1 MALHGILLS
10 MCDLCVQLVGVTL
23 AMHLGMYLHRTRSGC
38 REAAEAQPC
47 DRRFAEIHRRMHS
60 VKEA

>member
-1 MALHGILLS
+1 MS